1 MEIVVN
7 LEPWPDDS
15 PVRHDSTKFIV
26 LDENK
31 LEVMSEST
39 TSMVFVKEIDIPM
52 GLTYYVVAE
61 RQFSLKDSN
70 YDISN
75 INYPSEE
82 FVISNNET
90 EISNMLLAKDITIE
104 TPYIFI
110 DRNDIINGDS
120 ETFVINS
127 SKYKGVGDGHTH
139 SHWVIMYNGEIIH
152 RVIND
157 RVNKTSITLE
167 KSLVKNLPSFEVYCI
182 HCSNNIESSKGKLK
196 ITLNTLNFELINNT
210 TSLVSTGT
218 KLIIKR
224 INTSRPLGLSK
235 INIKH
240 KDEIIKIIKTDPL
253 LEDDFSYII
262 SSSVLEFKRDMIIEL
277 YGNDITGELGKK
289 IYKINMV
296 DNLYNNDS
304 IDTDIKYE
312 MKLESIS
319 FEGKLPVIVS
329 DSFRNNIFIPNNN
342 ILEIFNV
349 SEDGNLT
356 YNNTIQS
363 LTLGNV
369 IKDNMYIK
377 YTDDNYLIVD
387 AMLDMY
393 NGNHPRFIVF
403 KHDVYRDTF
412 LLTNIIDRT
421 DELYPLGYNN
431 AIEFLGNGDFIY
443 SIYGSNEMKKVNYLT
458 GTIVNTKAIPET
470 EIDGA
475 MIMKMFDN
483 NILVLSN
490 KTHKSYIYN
499 IEENN
504 YRSAMSIPFSQ
515 IINKDLKK
523 LDLPNGDKVLFT
535 IEDNTSDGT
544 LVWFNS
550 KESTLTVM
558 VDKIKVPASNYSL
571 YRKNNENF
579 IAAFKEKDYL
589 TYLVD
594 TIIVDKIV

>member
-26 LDENK
+26 LDGNK
-31 LEVMSEST
+31 LEVTHETT
-39 TSMVFVKEIDIPM
+39 TSMVFVKEIDIPI
-52 GLTYYVVAE
+52 GSTYYVVAE

-75 INYPSEE
+75 INYRSEE

-90 EISNMLLAKDITIE
+90 EISNMLLAKDIVIE

-110 DRNDIINGDS
+110 DRNDIINGTSD
-120 ETFVINS
+120 TFVINS
-127 SKYKGVGDGHTH
+127 SKYKGIGDGHTH
-139 SHWVIMYNGEIIH
+139 SHWIIKYNGEIIH
-152 RVIND
+152 RVINN

-167 KSLVKNLPSFEVYCI
+167 KNLVKNLPSFEVYCT
-182 HCSNNIESSKGKLK
+182 HCSNNIESSIGKLK
-196 ITLNTLNFELINNT
+196 ITLNTLNFELTNNI

-218 KLIIKR
+218 KLLIKR
-224 INTSRPLGLSK
+224 INTTRPLGLTK
-235 INIKH
+235 ITIKH
-240 KDEIIKIIKTDPL
+240 QDEVIKIIETDPL
-253 LEDDFSYII
+253 LEDDFSYIL
-262 SSSVLEFKRDMIIEL
+262 SSTILEIKRDMIIEL
-277 YGNDITGELGKK
+277 YGNDITGELGRKV
-289 IYKINMV
+289 YKLDMI

-304 IDTDIKYE
+304 INIDVKYD

-329 DSFRNNIFIPNNN
+329 DSFRNNVFIPNNN
-342 ILEIFNV
+342 MLEVFNV
-349 SEDGNLT
+349 SEDGSLT
-356 YNNTIQS
+356 YNKSIQS
-363 LTLGNV
+363 LSLGNV
-369 IKDNMYIK
+369 TKDNMFIK

-403 KHDVYRDTF
+403 KHDVYKDTF
-412 LLTNIIDRT
+412 TITNVMDRN

-458 GTIVNTKAIPET
+458 GTIVNTKPIPET

-475 MIMKMFDN
+475 MIMKMLDN

-504 YRSAMSIPFSQ
+504 YRSAMSIPFNQ

-523 LDLPNGDKVLFT
+523 LDLANGDKVLFT
-535 IEDNTSDGT
+535 IDDNTSDGT

-558 VDKIKVPASNYSL
+558 SDKIKIPASNYSL

-579 IAAFKEKDYL
+579 IAIYKEKDYL
-589 TYLVD
+589 TYPVD
-594 TIIVDKIV
+594 TILVDKIV

>member
-26 LDENK
+26 LDGNK
-31 LEVMSEST
+31 LEVTHETT
-39 TSMVFVKEIDIPM
+39 TSMVFVKEIDIPI
-52 GLTYYVVAE
+52 GSTYYVVAE

-75 INYPSEE
+75 INYRSEE

-110 DRNDIINGDS
+110 DRNDIINGNSD
-120 ETFVINS
+120 TFVINS

-139 SHWVIMYNGEIIH
+139 SHWVIKYNGEIIH

-167 KSLVKNLPSFEVYCI
+167 KSLVKNLPSFEVYCT
-182 HCSNNIESSKGKLK
+182 HCSNNIESSIGKLK
-196 ITLNTLNFELINNT
+196 ITLNTLNFELTNNI

-224 INTSRPLGLSK
+224 INTTRPLGLTK
-235 INIKH
+235 ITIKH
-240 KDEIIKIIKTDPL
+240 EDEVIKIIETDPL

-262 SSSVLEFKRDMIIEL
+262 SSTILEIKRDMIIEL
-277 YGNDITGELGKK
+277 YGNDITGELGRKV
-289 IYKINMV
+289 YKIDML

-304 IDTDIKYE
+304 INTDVKYE

-319 FEGKLPVIVS
+319 FKGKLPVIVS
-329 DSFRNNIFIPNNN
+329 DSFRNNIFVPNNN
-342 ILEIFNV
+342 ILEFFNV
-349 SEDGNLT
+349 SEDGSLI
-356 YNNTIQS
+356 YNKSIQS

-369 IKDNMYIK
+369 TKDNMYIK

-393 NGNHPRFIVF
+393 NGNHPRFMVF
-403 KHDVYRDTF
+403 KHDVYKDTF
-412 LLTNIIDRT
+412 LLTNIIDRS

-458 GTIVNTKAIPET
+458 GTIVDTKPIPET

-475 MIMKMFDN
+475 MIIKMLDN

-504 YRSAMSIPFSQ
+504 YRSAMSIPFNQ

-523 LDLPNGDKVLFT
+523 LDLANGDKVLFT
-535 IEDNTSDGT
+535 IDDNTSDGT

-558 VDKIKVPASNYSL
+558 TDKIKVPASNYSL

-579 IAAFKEKDYL
+579 IAVFKEKNYL
-589 TYLVD
+589 NYPVD
-594 TIIVDKIV
+594 TILVDKII